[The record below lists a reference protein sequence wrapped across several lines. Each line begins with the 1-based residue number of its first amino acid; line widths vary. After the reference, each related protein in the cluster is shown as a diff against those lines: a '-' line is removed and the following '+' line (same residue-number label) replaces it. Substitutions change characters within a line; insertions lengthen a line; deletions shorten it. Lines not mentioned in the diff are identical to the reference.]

1 VKPPPFAYHAPQD
14 VDEALDLLAAGGSED
29 GGTKV
34 LAGGQSLLPLL
45 SMRLAA
51 PSALVDIG
59 GLGEELGYVRVEG
72 DGDGSVVRVGALA
85 RHADVLRDEA
95 AYSALPLLRQALR
108 HVAHPAIRNRGTTVG
123 SIAHADPAGEMT
135 VVLALVGGSVDV
147 AKRGSRRKVAAAD
160 LFVGPLE
167 TSLSPDELVVSA
179 SFPVRPVGTGTAFV
193 ELARRS
199 GDYALC
205 GVAAEVTV
213 DDGTVTRARCAYL
226 AMSDVPLVIELT
238 DVLSGASADD
248 ELDTRPAVDVVDER
262 VEPET
267 DLHASADYRRH
278 LAGVLTTRALRAAV
292 ESAGEQAA

>member
-1 VKPPPFAYHAPQD
+1 MKPPPFAYHAPHD
-14 VDEALDLLAAGGSED
+14 VDEALELLAADGQGD
-29 GGTKV
+29 GGVKV

-59 GLGEELGYVRVEG
+59 ALGPELGYVRVEG
-72 DGDGSVVRVGALA
+72 EGNTLVVRVGALA
-85 RHADVLRDEA
+85 RHADVLLDEA
-95 AYSALPLLRQALR
+95 AYDVLPLLRQALR

-135 VVLALVGGSVDV
+135 AVLALVGGSVEV
-147 AKRGSRRKVAAAD
+147 ASRGQRREVAAAD

-167 TSLSPDELVVSA
+167 TSLAPDELVLSA
-179 SFPVRPVGTGTAFV
+179 SFPVRPTGTGTAFV

-213 DDGTVTRARCAYL
+213 EGGSLTGARCAYL
-226 AMSDVPLVIELT
+226 AMSDVPLVIDLT
-238 DVLSGASADD
+238 GVLHGAAAAD
-248 ELDTRPAVDVVDER
+248 LDTRPAVAVVDER

-267 DLHASADYRRH
+267 DVHASADYRRH
-278 LAGVLTTRALRAAV
+278 LAGVLTTRALREAV
-292 ESAGEQAA
+292 EAAEERAA